1 MTESATKLLSLDR
14 EEMSELEKQ
23 LFLKDLKR
31 VTDEYFE
38 TEGETSIEV
47 TRSDSGFLVCVL
59 LTARRI
65 KSVKKP
71 Q

>member
-1 MTESATKLLSLDR
+1 MTENVTRILSLDR
-14 EEMSELEKQ
+14 DDMSEIEKEM
-23 LFLKDLKR
+23 FLKDLKR

-38 TEGETSIEV
+38 TEGEASVDV
-47 TRSDSGFLVCVL
+47 TRSDNGFLVCVL

-65 KSVKKP
+65 KSVKTP

>member
-1 MTESATKLLSLDR
+1 MTESATRILSLDR
-14 EEMSELEKQ
+14 EEMSELEKE

-38 TEGETSIEV
+38 TEGKASIEV
-47 TRSDSGFLVCVL
+47 TRSDNGFLVCVL